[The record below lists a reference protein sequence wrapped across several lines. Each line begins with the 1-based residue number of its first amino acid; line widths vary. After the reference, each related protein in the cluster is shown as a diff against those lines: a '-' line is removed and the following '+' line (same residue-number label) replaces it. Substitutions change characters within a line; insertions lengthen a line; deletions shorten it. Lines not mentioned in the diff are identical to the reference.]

1 MCTLLLLEHV
11 GEGRGLGKDGKTL
24 CSSSS
29 EYVPGYCWS
38 MLVNGDDWARTGKL
52 SVHPAVNMYLA
63 IVGAC
68 W

>member
-1 MCTLLLLEHV
+1 M
-11 GEGRGLGKDGKTL
+11 GKDRKTF

-29 EYVPGYCWS
+29 EYVPGYRRN
-38 MLVNGDDWARTGKL
+38 MLVNGEDWARTGKL
-52 SVHPAVNMYLA
+52 SVHPAANMYLA

>member
-1 MCTLLLLEHV
+1 MCIWLSLEHV
-11 GEGRGLGKDGKTL
+11 GEWRGLGKDWKTL

-29 EYVPGYCWS
+29 ECVSGYRWN
-38 MLVNGDDWARTGKL
+38 MLVNGEDWARTGKL
-52 SVHPAVNMYLA
+52 SVHPAVNVYLA